1 MDRHTAT
8 QENLIWIVNEIKSS
22 LKLVNAALITPDDFR
37 LSHFQDLLEIYQ
49 LIEKK
54 QGQLT
59 MMEIEGILEELR
71 DMKKKS

>member
-1 MDRHTAT
+1 MDRHTPS
-8 QENLIWIVNEIKSS
+8 QENLIWVVNEIKSS

-49 LIEKK
+49 LIQKK

-71 DMKKKS
+71 DMKKQG